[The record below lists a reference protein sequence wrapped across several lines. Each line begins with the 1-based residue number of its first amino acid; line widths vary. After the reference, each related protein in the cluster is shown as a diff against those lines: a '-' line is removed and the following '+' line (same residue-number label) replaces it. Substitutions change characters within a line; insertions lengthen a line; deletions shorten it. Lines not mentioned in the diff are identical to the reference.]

1 MIDPR
6 FFKEPKPITL
16 AQICELTKIP
26 IPSDKDPNRTFK
38 GVASLS
44 EAGAMDVS
52 HFHNAKYLEELKNTK
67 TGICFVTSEYVDQ
80 VPSSTIALISN
91 HPYRCF
97 GQVASILYPN
107 IQVFNN
113 ISENAFISAKAN
125 IGKDCVISP
134 FAVIE
139 ENVVIGNNCYIGS
152 HTVIKAGSV
161 LGERCYIESHVTIS
175 HALIGNQVYIKPGAR
190 IGQPGFGFH
199 MDSLGHFDI
208 PQLGLVIIG
217 NNVHIGANTTID
229 RGSVANTKIGNG
241 VRIDNLV
248 QIAHNVEI
256 GDNSVL
262 VAQVG
267 IAGSTKLGNFVI
279 AAGQVG
285 IAGHLNIGD
294 GVKIA
299 AQSGLMRDVEKG
311 ETIAGSPAIPVRDWH
326 KQTIVLQKLIKG
338 KKHA

>member
-6 FFKEPKPITL
+6 FFKEPNSLTL
-16 AQICELTKIP
+16 AQICEYTKIALP
-26 IPSDKDPNRTFK
+26 NGKDLEISFK
-38 GVASLS
+38 GVAPLS
-44 EAGAMDVS
+44 SAGSTDVS
-52 HFHNAKYLEELKNTK
+52 HFHNAKYLEELKKTK
-67 TGICFVTSEYVDQ
+67 TGLCFVTSEYADQ
-80 VPSSTIALISN
+80 VPPSTIALITN

-97 GQVASILYPN
+97 GQVASIFYPN
-107 IQVFNN
+107 TQLFNN
-113 ISENAFISAKAN
+113 IAEEAFAHPRAN
-125 IGKDCVISP
+125 IGKDCIISP

-139 ENVVIGNNCYIGS
+139 ENVIIGNNCSIGA

-161 LGERCYIESHVTIS
+161 LGERCFIEPHVTIS

-190 IGQPGFGFH
+190 IGQSGFGFH
-199 MDSLGHFDI
+199 MDALGHFDI

-217 NNVHIGANTTID
+217 DNVHIGANTTID
-229 RGSVANTKIGNG
+229 RGSLANTKIGNG
-241 VRIDNLV
+241 VHIDNLV

-279 AAGQVG
+279 VAGQVG
-285 IAGHLNIGD
+285 IAGHLNVGD

-299 AQSGLMRDVEKG
+299 AQSGLMRDVKKG
-311 ETIAGSPAIPVRDWH
+311 EIIAGSPAIPVRDWH
-326 KQTIVLQKLIKG
+326 KQTIALQNLIKG
-338 KKHA
+338 KKT

>member
-1 MIDPR
+1 MADSR
-6 FFKEPKPITL
+6 FFKEPNPLTL
-16 AQICELTKIP
+16 AQICEYTKTTMP
-26 IPSDKDPNRTFK
+26 NGKDPKASFK
-38 GVASLS
+38 GVAGLS
-44 EAGAMDVS
+44 VAGPSDVS
-52 HFHNAKYLEELKNTK
+52 HFHNAKYLEGLKTTK
-67 TGICFVTSEYVDQ
+67 AGVCFITEEYADQ
-80 VPSSTIALISN
+80 IPSSTIALVTK

-97 GQVASILYPN
+97 GQIASVLYPN
-107 IQVFNN
+107 IQVFNS
-113 ISENAFISAKAN
+113 ISEHAFIHPKAN
-125 IGKDCVISP
+125 IGKDCIISP

-152 HTVIKAGSV
+152 HTVIKSGSI
-161 LGERCYIESHVTIS
+161 LGERCFVEPHVTIS
-175 HALIGNQVYIKPGAR
+175 HALIGNQVYVKPGAR

-199 MDSLGHFDI
+199 MDALGHFDI

-326 KQTIVLQKLIKG
+326 KQTIVLQQLVKG